1 MKIIPTIQDVIA
13 DFPEFSGIHP
23 IANVFPMQQPED
35 FWELV
40 ENVRS
45 TGLLHSIRREK
56 ETGLLIDGRNRLLAC
71 SITGTLFEVED
82 IPADRVLDVV
92 VADNLLSKK
101 FDASQRAI
109 VAADLSPYYERQAR
123 ERQVASGE
131 QFGKGA
137 KVVEKIP
144 QPISTSERA
153 TAAADL
159 LDQEAIAEGHASHHH
174 RKIAID
180 DAKRSQAS
188 KSRDAAGRA
197 AGVNGRYVDM
207 AKQVVKVSPQLAESV
222 RQGDVK
228 LKDAHAQVR
237 PIIEAAKAE
246 ERANKP
252 APQPKEKAQIVT
264 VDGRITEIDKPS
276 KPVFNSTND
285 SVSWAAWTWNP
296 VTGCNHGCKFCYA
309 REIAHSDRMAAVY
322 PFQFAPAFHEYRLD
336 APRNTKRRANAD
348 PTEGRVFVCSMAD
361 LFGKWVPDEWIEA
374 VFNACI
380 GSPEWEYL
388 FLTKW
393 PKRYAMLAE
402 LPKAWFGASVI
413 KQADVQRVTRDMTSF
428 DVHPGI
434 VRWISLEPMLEPIT
448 FDDISW
454 CDLVVIGAQTSTTQ
468 PDAGFVPAFSPAF
481 EWVADV
487 VAQCREQGVPYYL
500 KPNLATAPG
509 MALTMMEPR
518 RKNQDF

>member
-109 VAADLSPYYERQAR
+109 VAADLSPYYERQAK
-123 ERQVASGE
+123 ERQIRKTADSVPEKVPE
-131 QFGKGA
+131 Q
-137 KVVEKIP
+137 
-144 QPISTSERA
+144 
-153 TAAADL
+153 
-159 LDQEAIAEGHASHHH
+159 
-174 RKIAID
+174 
-180 DAKRSQAS
+180 S
-188 KSRDAAGRA
+188 KQDSRDAAGRA

-207 AKQVVKVSPQLAESV
+207 AKQVAKVSPKLAESV
-222 RQGDVK
+222 RQGEVK
-228 LKDAHAQVR
+228 LKDAHAQVK
-237 PIIEAAKAE
+237 PIIEAAKSE

-276 KPVFNSTND
+276 KTVFNSTND